1 MSAQEITARIEQ
13 VKTYIQDC
21 ERRITKGEVI
31 PLVGLDKN
39 VEEICNDIGALPE
52 NEAAGMEEKLSGLI
66 AALDKLVAAI
76 RNFESDEDDDQ
87 EKTD

>member
-39 VEEICNDIGALPE
+39 VEDICNDIGALSE
-52 NEAAGMEEKLSGLI
+52 DEAAGMEEKLSNLI
-66 AALDKLVAAI
+66 GALDKLVAAI
-76 RNFESDEDDDQ
+76 RNFESETDGDQ
-87 EKTD
+87 KDTD

>member
-39 VEEICNDIGALPE
+39 VEEICNDIGELPE
-52 NEAAGMEEKLSGLI
+52 SEAAGMEKKLSDLI
-66 AALDKLVAAI
+66 SALDKLVAAI
-76 RNFESDEDDDQ
+76 RNFESDTDDDQ

>member
-39 VEEICNDIGALPE
+39 VEDICNDIGELPE

-66 AALDKLVAAI
+66 GALDKLVAAI
-76 RNFESDEDDDQ
+76 RNFESETDGDEKD
-87 EKTD
+87 TD

>member
-39 VEEICNDIGALPE
+39 VEEICNDIGTLPE

-66 AALDKLVAAI
+66 SALDKLVAAI
-76 RNFESDEDDDQ
+76 RNFESDADDDQ
-87 EKTD
+87 ENTD

>member
-1 MSAQEITARIEQ
+1 MSAQEITARIKQ

-39 VEEICNDIGALPE
+39 VEEICSDIAELPQE
-52 NEAAGMEEKLSGLI
+52 DAAGMEKKLSELI
-66 AALDKLVAAI
+66 GALDKLVAAI
-76 RNFESDEDDDQ
+76 RNFESDINDSQ
-87 EKTD
+87 ENTD

>member
-39 VEEICNDIGALPE
+39 VEDICNDINDLPQE
-52 NEAAGMEEKLSGLI
+52 DAAGMEQKLSALI
-66 AALDKLVAAI
+66 GALDKLVAAI
-76 RNFESDEDDDQ
+76 RHFESRSDSNQ
-87 EKTD
+87 ESAD